1 MTKIEQLKTLYQEAA
16 PGEWL
21 ATAGVVYAE
30 MHDEESRVADCDF
43 GCREDFATAQFIAH
57 VHEAFPMLLEAVE
70 LLETAAARVSLANDE
85 GNPILSAW
93 LTDAN
98 LLLNKLEGHRGEL
111 K

>member
-1 MTKIEQLKTLYQEAA
+1 MNLEELKTLYQEAA

-43 GCREDFATAQFIAH
+43 GCREDFATARFIAH

-70 LLETAAARVSLANDE
+70 RLEAMQRV
-85 GNPILSAW
+85 I
-93 LTDAN
+93 
-98 LLLNKLEGHRGEL
+98 GEL
-111 K
+111 AAMNPFLRDVFDTNKAVLENLK